1 MLYIQLDFWKRYCRM
16 HLFREPLF
24 FSAEE
29 YLQSSHNKPRVHD
42 SLSSLVRRPNIIE
55 KKNTSFYITSLECPL
70 AYFKQARNASEFQ
83 LFFPYFQKK
92 GKQKKRKHIEQ
103 TLLRNV
109 FF

>member
-24 FSAEE
+24 FSAQE

-42 SLSSLVRRPNIIE
+42 SLSSLVRRPNIIAK

-83 LFFPYFQKK
+83 LFFLYFQKK
-92 GKQKKRKHIEQ
+92 RETKEKK
-103 TLLRNV
+103 TYWANTPT
-109 FF
+109 

>member
-1 MLYIQLDFWKRYCRM
+1 M

-55 KKNTSFYITSLECPL
+55 KKKHLLLHYFVGMPFSLL
-70 AYFKQARNASEFQ
+70 
-83 LFFPYFQKK
+83 
-92 GKQKKRKHIEQ
+92 
-103 TLLRNV
+103 
-109 FF
+109 

>member
-1 MLYIQLDFWKRYCRM
+1 M

-24 FSAEE
+24 FSAQE

-83 LFFPYFQKK
+83 LFFLYFQKK
-92 GKQKKRKHIEQ
+92 KGNKRKENILSKHSYVTSFFREGI
-103 TLLRNV
+103 TLYMV
-109 FF
+109 KKS